1 MRRIVNLRQLRS
13 TLFVGLA
20 FAMVL
25 MAALPATANGP
36 TIIAVYGPQDWR
48 PDPGYE
54 VHALGRTR
62 TIDAENGG
70 GRWSVEVTAPFE
82 VTVLRLH
89 DCQPILRFTAEPG
102 RTHAIQFEA
111 DGSVSWS
118 VISGSDGGRLPP
130 TPARCSLPDTGTVP
144 GTRAG
149 SEPLP
154 AGLTLTLAAALGVL
168 LARRRLQHGA
178 AR

>member
-1 MRRIVNLRQLRS
+1 MNLRQLRS
-13 TLFVGLA
+13 TLLVGLS

-25 MAALPATANGP
+25 LAALPAMANGP

-70 GRWSVEVTAPFE
+70 GRWSVKVTAPFE
-82 VTVLRLH
+82 VTVLRLD
-89 DCQPILRFTAEPG
+89 DCQPVLRFTAQPG
-102 RTHAIQFEA
+102 RIHAIQFEA

-118 VISGSDGGRLPP
+118 LLSGSDGGALSA
-130 TPARCSLPDTGTVP
+130 TPARCSLPDTGTVA

-154 AGLTLTLAAALGVL
+154 AGPILALAAALGVL

-178 AR
+178 VSS